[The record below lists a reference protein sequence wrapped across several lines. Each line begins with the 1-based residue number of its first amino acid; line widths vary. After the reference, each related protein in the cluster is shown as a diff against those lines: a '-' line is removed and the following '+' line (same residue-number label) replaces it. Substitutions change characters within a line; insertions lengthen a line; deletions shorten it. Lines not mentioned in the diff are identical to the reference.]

1 MQTPTIAVVLT
12 VNIENQNQQR
22 LLSFFYILFL
32 SVICSKESLWQPKF
46 AEIWMTYFPYQM
58 NSGRTE
64 KFLKL

>member
-12 VNIENQNQQR
+12 VNIGNQNQG

-32 SVICSKESLWQPKF
+32 IVICSKESLWQPKF

>member
-1 MQTPTIAVVLT
+1 MQTPSIAVVLT
-12 VNIENQNQQR
+12 VNIGNQNQR

-46 AEIWMTYFPYQM
+46 AEIWMTYFPYLM